1 MNQIPEDEGGLQ
13 YRLPSLSFL
22 NTNNDVIS
30 NGVASSPDFKRYIGF
45 LLHKCLLVRKQYFS
59 VWNWKK
65 SVLLTSFS
73 KE

>member
-1 MNQIPEDEGGLQ
+1 MNQIPEDRGGLQ
-13 YRLPSLSFL
+13 YRVPSLSFL
-22 NTNNDVIS
+22 NIKKDVFS
-30 NGVASSPDFKRYIGF
+30 NEEASSPDFKCYISF
-45 LLHKCLLVRKQYFS
+45 ILHKCLLIRKQYSS

>member
-1 MNQIPEDEGGLQ
+1 MNQIPEDHGGLQ
-13 YRLPSLSFL
+13 YRLPFLSFL
-22 NTNNDVIS
+22 NTNNAVIS
-30 NGVASSPDFKRYIGF
+30 NGVASSPNFKCYISF
-45 LLHKCLLVRKQYFS
+45 LLHKCLLVRKQYSS